1 MAQRTVPVT
10 LSKPP
15 SNQLQLHVG
24 RYARHLVAATPFV
37 AGSAVDAIRKVNVL
51 AADAFPAS
59 AQAEIFLASYTELMC
74 GVIHRS
80 RG

>member
-1 MAQRTVPVT
+1 M
-10 LSKPP
+10 
-15 SNQLQLHVG
+15 
-24 RYARHLVAATPFV
+24 AATPFV
-37 AGSAVDAIRKVNVL
+37 AGSAIDATRKVNVL